1 MFSRSKTSV
10 TRLLRIQAWS
20 CMASAG
26 LLLALSGTAAADLP
40 VLVLNN
46 PTETPFTTEAG
57 DGLLDVV
64 VGEAFRRA
72 GLRLTLVKLPA
83 ERGLISANAGNE
95 DGDLS
100 RIAGLEKAYPN
111 LVRVPEKI
119 FDMQFVAFTRST
131 RLHKADWRTLEPLSV
146 GHIKGWKIFEQ
157 NLTPKTQSI
166 TVDGPEQLMDMLG
179 RGRIE
184 VALYERWMGLAVAR
198 KLGLAGVR
206 VAEPALAEREMFI
219 YLHKRH
225 AAHVVAIANALRAI
239 KQEGMYTRVCREKFS
254 VIAPPANQCDIK

>member
-1 MFSRSKTSV
+1 VS
-10 TRLLRIQAWS
+10 
-20 CMASAG
+20 
-26 LLLALSGTAAADLP
+26 LLLTLSSTAAASLP

-46 PTETPFTTEAG
+46 PTEAPFTTVAG
-57 DGLLDVV
+57 DGMLDVV
-64 VGEAFRRA
+64 VSEAFRRA
-72 GLRLTLVKLPA
+72 GLRLKLVRLPA
-83 ERGLISANAGNE
+83 ERGLISADSGLE

-100 RIAGLEKAYPN
+100 RIAGLEKIYHN

-119 FDMQFVAFTRST
+119 FDMQFVAFTRT
-131 RLHKADWRTLEPLSV
+131 PRLQAADWRVLEPLSV
-146 GHIKGWKIFEQ
+146 GYIKGWKIFEQ
-157 NLTPKTQSI
+157 NLNPKTQVT

-179 RGRIE
+179 RSRIE

-198 KLGLAGVR
+198 KQGLSAVR

-225 AAHVVAIANALRAI
+225 AAYIPALANALRAI

-254 VIAPPANQCDIK
+254 VIAPPANQCDVK